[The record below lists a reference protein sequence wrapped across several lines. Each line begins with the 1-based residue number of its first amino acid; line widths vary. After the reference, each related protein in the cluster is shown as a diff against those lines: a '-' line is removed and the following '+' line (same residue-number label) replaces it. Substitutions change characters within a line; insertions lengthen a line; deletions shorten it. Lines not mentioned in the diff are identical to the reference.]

1 MARSGAC
8 WVATTSPRV
17 PERTP
22 AATTAVT
29 SLAAPNANASGAG
42 SSNIATGRSADAS
55 GSDADGDDDGSE
67 NIATGAGANASGD
80 DSRNIAIGA
89 FANASGDLGNNVTI
103 GGNAQAIGGTFSGS
117 TAIGSS
123 TRANFDNAAAFGAGA
138 QATRANQQ
146 MFGTASNTY
155 TMAGITS
162 GASRAAQGAPTHIV
176 TSNAGGDLAGYTF
189 AELGLATTGDV
200 AGLQTQINSLGRRD
214 KELTEG
220 IAAVAALA
228 QPILLPGQHFAV
240 RAGWGGY
247 DDANAVGFS
256 AAGVVASNLLSQGR
270 GTLTLD
276 GGLGFGTD
284 EGEVAG
290 RAGATIGW

>member
-1 MARSGAC
+1 VLGSDNIATGTGANANGNDGRNIASGA
-8 WVATTSPRV
+8 
-17 PERTP
+17 
-22 AATTAVT
+22 
-29 SLAAPNANASGAG
+29 NANASGAG

-55 GSDADGDDDGSE
+55 GSDSDGDDDGSE

-80 DSRNIAIGA
+80 DSRNIAVGA
-89 FANASGDLGNNVTI
+89 FANASGDLAQNVAI
-103 GGNAQAIGGTFSGS
+103 GANAQAIGGTISGS
-117 TAIGSS
+117 TAIGANA
-123 TRANFDNAAAFGAGA
+123 RANFDNSGAFGAGA
-138 QATRANQQ
+138 TTTRANQQ

-162 GASRAAQGAPTHIV
+162 GASRTAQGAPTHLV
-176 TSNAGGDLAGYTF
+176 TSNTGGDLAAHTF

-200 AGLQTQINSLGRRD
+200 AGLQTQINRLGRRD
-214 KELTEG
+214 RELTEG

>member
-1 MARSGAC
+1 
-8 WVATTSPRV
+8 
-17 PERTP
+17 
-22 AATTAVT
+22 
-29 SLAAPNANASGAG
+29 
-42 SSNIATGRSADAS
+42 
-55 GSDADGDDDGSE
+55 
-67 NIATGAGANASGD
+67 
-80 DSRNIAIGA
+80 
-89 FANASGDLGNNVTI
+89 
-103 GGNAQAIGGTFSGS
+103 
-117 TAIGSS
+117 
-123 TRANFDNAAAFGAGA
+123 
-138 QATRANQQ
+138 

-162 GASRAAQGAPTHIV
+162 GASRTAQGAPTHLV
-176 TSNAGGDLAGYTF
+176 TSNTGGDLAAHTF

-200 AGLQTQINSLGRRD
+200 AGLQTQINRLGRRD
-214 KELTEG
+214 RELTEG
-220 IAAVAALA
+220 IAAVSALA
-228 QPILLPGQHFAV
+228 QPIHLPGQHFAV